1 MRSSLLLTLT
11 ASLFAVSTAMAARA
25 QKVPVCHIPPGDP
38 ANAHTISVA
47 PSALDAH
54 LAHGDYV
61 GECASPNATVV
72 VCKCWDGSIVCGDEP
87 PADDCGSPDVTDNT
101 SGCPALCSQFGGWL
115 EGACA
120 SCN

>member
-1 MRSSLLLTLT
+1 MRRSLLLTLT
-11 ASLFAVSTAMAARA
+11 AFLFAVSTAMAAHA
-25 QKVPVCHIPPGDP
+25 QKVPLCHIPPGDP

-61 GECASPNATVV
+61 GECASSNATVL
-72 VCKCWDGSIVCGDEP
+72 VCKCSDGSILCDEP
-87 PADDCGSPDVTDNT
+87 PADGCGYLAVTM
-101 SGCPALCSQFGGWL
+101 GCTALCSPSDWSEAG
-115 EGACA
+115 CDV